1 MTIELRLKKL
11 EAWPKKCHAFMNS
24 MEEITQEDAES
35 AYNKLMTDPHPPLFA
50 ITAKGRIP
58 FEDLSEAKT
67 SITYSQYTQGNL
79 EIITT

>member
-1 MTIELRLKKL
+1 LTIESRLKKL

-50 ITAKGRIP
+50 ITAK
-58 FEDLSEAKT
+58 
-67 SITYSQYTQGNL
+67 
-79 EIITT
+79 